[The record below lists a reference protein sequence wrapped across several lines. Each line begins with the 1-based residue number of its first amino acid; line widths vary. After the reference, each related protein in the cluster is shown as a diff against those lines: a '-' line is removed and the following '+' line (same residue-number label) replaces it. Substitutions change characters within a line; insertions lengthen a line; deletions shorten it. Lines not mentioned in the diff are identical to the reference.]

1 MASCTLEKVTQG
13 GELGEIHQQPIYD
26 GHVRIELHMACP
38 KLAAFIAAHRERQDV
53 SFVAGG
59 SVHSSRKA
67 RGFLNFAADVRHSK
81 LSAAALRLEFVKLKS
96 RKGIRPPTTCKCMY
110 CRVQVMKPSDVS
122 GRQLIT
128 TMGDGGR
135 LPPTAH
141 SSKIDQS
148 ALYGRARASPTA
160 AS

>member
-38 KLAAFIAAHRERQDV
+38 KLAAFITAHRERQDV

-96 RKGIRPPTTCKCMY
+96 RKGIRPFQRHASNEAVRRLGEAAY
-110 CRVQVMKPSDVS
+110 HDD
-122 GRQLIT
+122 GRRRT
-128 TMGDGGR
+128 FAAD
-135 LPPTAH
+135 
-141 SSKIDQS
+141 S
-148 ALYGRARASPTA
+148 ALIEDRPVRPLRKSARKSDGCFMNFR
-160 AS
+160 